1 MSTQKIST
9 SKIKPGMTVAEDVYT
24 SGDQMVLNKG
34 TVLTDRSIT
43 RLKFYSVREVYIS
56 VDDGVEDTPDMREI
70 PVQTAAEPSAAPSR
84 DENISYTERV
94 KKSEDYKKFAK
105 SYKQTL
111 DIYSSSLSTFAK
123 NKGGGLNVN
132 TLLDQVKNMYAS
144 AETSGKL
151 FDMLMCIRSLD
162 DLTFVHGI
170 NVALICNVFGQWLKM
185 SREDLDA
192 LTLAG
197 LLHDVGKLTIPD
209 AILKKK
215 GALTAIE
222 YETIKSH
229 TTAGYAMLKD
239 LPIDKRI
246 CKAALQHHERCD
258 GSGYPEKRT
267 DAEIDDFAKIVAIAD
282 VYDAMTAARCYRGPI
297 CPLEVLNEFE
307 RDGLTKY
314 DTKYLLT
321 FMDHVVSTYQHQY
334 VLLSNGNVGEIVMVN
349 KHAPA
354 HPIIRLLNSK
364 CLDLSK
370 ETDISIV
377 GIV

>member
-1 MSTQKIST
+1 MTTQKIST
-9 SKIKPGMTVAEDVYT
+9 AKIKPGMTVAEDVYT

-43 RLKFYSVREVYIS
+43 RLKFYSVREIYIEL
-56 VDDGVEDTPDMREI
+56 DEPTD
-70 PVQTAAEPSAAPSR
+70 AEADEKPAPKRKSETSDNMQ
-84 DENISYTERV
+84 DESISYTERV
-94 KKSEDYKKFAK
+94 KKSEDYKKFAQN
-105 SYKQTL
+105 YKQTL
-111 DIYSSSLSTFAK
+111 DIYSSSLSNFAK
-123 NKGGGLNVN
+123 NKGGLN
-132 TLLDQVKNMYAS
+132 TAELLDQVKHMYNS
-144 AETSGKL
+144 VETSGKL
-151 FDMLMCIRSLD
+151 LDMLMCIRSLD

-170 NVALICNVFGQWLKM
+170 NVALICNVFGQWLKI
-185 SREDLDA
+185 SKEDLEI

-209 AILKKK
+209 KILKKK
-215 GALTAIE
+215 GALTAAE

-229 TTAGYAMLKD
+229 TTAGYALLKD

-246 CKAALQHHERCD
+246 SKAALQHHERCD

-267 DAEIDDFAKIVAIAD
+267 ADEIDDFAKIVAIAD

-307 RDGLTKY
+307 KDGLTKY
-314 DTKYLLT
+314 DTKYLMT

-334 VLLSNGNVGEIVMVN
+334 VLLSNGNIGEIVMVN
-349 KHAPA
+349 KHTPA
-354 HPIIRLLNSK
+354 RPIIKLLNSK
-364 CLDLSK
+364 CVDLSK
-370 ETDISIV
+370 ERDLTIV

>member
-1 MSTQKIST
+1 MNTQKIST
-9 SKIKPGMTVAEDVYT
+9 AKIKPGMVVAEDVYT

-43 RLKFYSVREVYIS
+43 RLKFYSIREIIIS
-56 VDDGVEDTPDMREI
+56 VEGDAEEAA
-70 PVQTAAEPSAAPSR
+70 PVQKPVTRSTESVKAPSA
-84 DENISYTERV
+84 DESISYTERV
-94 KKSEDYKKFAK
+94 KKSEDYKKFAQ

-111 DIYSSSLSTFAK
+111 DVYSSSLTAFAK
-123 NKGGGLNVN
+123 NKGGINTTDLLNS
-132 TLLDQVKNMYAS
+132 VKSMYS
-144 AETSGKL
+144 SVETTGKL

-185 SREDLDA
+185 SKEDIDT

-197 LLHDVGKLTIPD
+197 LLHDIGKLTIPD

-222 YETIKSH
+222 YDTIKSH
-229 TTAGYAMLKD
+229 TTAGYTLLKD

-246 CKAALQHHERCD
+246 MKAALQHHERCD
-258 GSGYPEKRT
+258 GTGYPEKRT
-267 DAEIDDFAKIVAIAD
+267 DGEIDDFAKIVAIAD

-307 RDGLTKY
+307 KDGLTKY

-334 VLLSNGNVGEIVMVN
+334 VLLSNGNIGEIIMVN
-349 KHAPA
+349 KHSPA
-354 HPIIRLLNSK
+354 RPIIKLLNST
-364 CLDLSK
+364 CVDLSK
-370 ETDISIV
+370 EKNLTIV